1 MVPNFLWNLN
11 EQNWI
16 NAKPTANHID
26 SGYEGDNETVDD
38 EAFIQFEKPMD
49 VELSVEDV
57 VQHLVA
63 KGVLSSASEDKKN
76 QSNVGC
82 AANPITIGSDSD
94 DSVKIEAIL
103 PPKRA
108 SNLLDIS
115 KFGPKVAT
123 TRKMN
128 KSG

>member
-1 MVPNFLWNLN
+1 MLFEEAGVSHVLAKKHAKKFHRHGMEITFLVPDLKYRLRDCLCYLKAEEAHKKKIESARCVEKYLQDLRAKEAEEKN

-57 VQHLVA
+57 V
-63 KGVLSSASEDKKN
+63 
-76 QSNVGC
+76 
-82 AANPITIGSDSD
+82 
-94 DSVKIEAIL
+94 
-103 PPKRA
+103 
-108 SNLLDIS
+108 
-115 KFGPKVAT
+115 
-123 TRKMN
+123 
-128 KSG
+128 